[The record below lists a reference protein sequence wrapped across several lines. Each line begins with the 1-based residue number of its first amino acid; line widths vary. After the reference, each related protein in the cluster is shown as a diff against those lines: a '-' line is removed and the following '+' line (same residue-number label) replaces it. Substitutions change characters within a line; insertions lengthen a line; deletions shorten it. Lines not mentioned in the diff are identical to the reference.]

1 MQIRERMI
9 MVDMKVLGLTMDGES
24 NSPILVLQEKGGAEI
39 LPIWIG
45 ASEALSISLA
55 LNGKTLDRPITHET
69 MFRALSSVGVKL
81 EGVYITELR
90 DGTYFA
96 EMEMLSGTERIRLD
110 CRPSDG
116 IALAVRAHAPI
127 RVAEDIL
134 ETTAKSRTRR
144 RGEDKVTTFMP
155 DDPASPEAAYL
166 LQSME
171 AASPYKM

>member
-1 MQIRERMI
+1 
-9 MVDMKVLGLTMDGES
+9 MVEMKVLGLTMEGDS

-55 LNGKTLDRPITHET
+55 LNGKKLDRPLTHET
-69 MFRALSSVGVKL
+69 MFRVLDRLGASVVGVD
-81 EGVYITELR
+81 ITELR
-90 DGTYFA
+90 EGTYLA
-96 EMEMLSGTERIRLD
+96 EMEIASGMERVRLD

-127 RVAEDIL
+127 RVAEEIL
-134 ETTAKSRTRR
+134 KATAKSRTRR
-144 RGEDKVTTFMP
+144 RGEDMVTTFMP
-155 DDPASPEAAYL
+155 DDLAGPEAGRL

>member
-1 MQIRERMI
+1 

-81 EGVYITELR
+81 EGIYITELR
-90 DGTYFA
+90 DGNLFCRDGNAFRYREDTSG
-96 EMEMLSGTERIRLD
+96 LSPL
-110 CRPSDG
+110 
-116 IALAVRAHAPI
+116 
-127 RVAEDIL
+127 
-134 ETTAKSRTRR
+134 
-144 RGEDKVTTFMP
+144 
-155 DDPASPEAAYL
+155 
-166 LQSME
+166 
-171 AASPYKM
+171 